1 MTTKSYTAIVERE
14 GSGYVALC
22 PELDVASQG
31 ETVESAT
38 ANIKEAVDLF
48 LECAYPAEVER
59 RLHTEVFVPKS
70 RRAPVVACTELRVI
84 ERLLNPIEFS
94 IIAVSMQNAG
104 EFYDLGL
111 FIDRV
116 DNSIFSLRNPEAGE
130 STIEMRELFRI
141 GWTGRAAKAQNL
153 KEHLAE
159 TFGITMA

>member
-94 IIAVSMQNAG
+94 IIAVSMQDAG

-116 DNSIFSLRNPEAGE
+116 DNSIFSPA
-130 STIEMRELFRI
+130 
-141 GWTGRAAKAQNL
+141 
-153 KEHLAE
+153 
-159 TFGITMA
+159 